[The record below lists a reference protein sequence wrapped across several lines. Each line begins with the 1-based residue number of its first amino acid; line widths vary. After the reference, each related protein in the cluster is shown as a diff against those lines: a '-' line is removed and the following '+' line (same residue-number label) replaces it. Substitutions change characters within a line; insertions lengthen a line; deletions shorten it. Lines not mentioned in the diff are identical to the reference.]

1 MKPVHTRQHHVALG
15 DVDSA
20 LVIYF
25 AAVFRWH
32 EQSFSEWL
40 AQRYMPLS
48 RILAAGRGLPVVNS
62 SASYAASIRQ
72 DDAVTLDSWVSDVGR
87 SSFTFGTTVLCS
99 GTVAATVETRH
110 VWVEAS
116 PSGAFKSANLPE
128 ALRVAA
134 GELAASGQ
142 PSADAPGMPA
152 RPQRY

>member
-1 MKPVHTRQHHVALG
+1 MKPVHTRKHHVALG

-48 RILAAGRGLPVVNS
+48 RILASGRGLPIVNC

-72 DDAVTLDSWVSDVGR
+72 DDIVTLDSWVSNAGR
-87 SSFTFGTTVLCS
+87 SSFTFGTTVLS
-99 GTVAATVETRH
+99 GGTVAATVETRH

-134 GELAASGQ
+134 GELAGSEQ
-142 PSADAPGMPA
+142 PSEGAPRMPA
-152 RPQRY
+152 RTERR